1 MRRNKK
7 TTTDRRAAGVL
18 ALLLCFCLA
27 LSGLAAVSHVLMGT
41 YGLASAEET
50 EGTEYSLGSEDL
62 SLLMPSSYEQFLPMD
77 SVSGIAV
84 SDGYIAVSDG
94 SSIYMYDGTEYRTF
108 GHSVSVV
115 QIEFDGDHILYFI
128 DSNTR
133 LYTLDCTQE
142 TLEETYTGL
151 TCASFA
157 LSDGGLYYALSTN
170 GSNTICYSDMDTLDD
185 PDDDDTVVD
194 PFNSSVVPA
203 MACADGTLYYMNG
216 TFLCTVAS
224 ASGTNLG
231 DYAYNIAVIGTTL
244 YFTDS
249 ARTYFRSKDL
259 SVSNTE
265 LVNLG
270 DTSSSAYSAL
280 CIDGEDLYV
289 TSVAEDDHTKI
300 QKFDISEND
309 FTDYEISSSSLS
321 ENRLYD
327 AVRAIVTDEYL
338 IVGDAGMS
346 SSTGRLVLYN
356 FETGEYSSFSVAV
369 TPYVIASNG
378 DSILVSNG
386 GELYGYDFEGNPLTG
401 TINDYTGSIVGLGC
415 AEGGDYFFI
424 TGNSIGYS
432 IDAESFEKANV
443 GSWET
448 GQAKSL
454 DADIYGNIF
463 VEYEGGAVYRYTPS
477 EFQSSGNGT
486 HVCSFSSDVS
496 QISVD
501 FDGNVYGL
509 SGNTIYRSDGNS
521 YSTDSDGMLY
531 GADNTVSDFAFGYEH
546 GTVYLVYENY
556 ILSTESVDVPNL
568 NNLDTGDAYQIIFE
582 QTGNV
587 GSGLVSVITF
597 NENAVFIHFT
607 LDELTADAEV
617 FPYEG
622 YSRISDVNALVLG
635 ELEIHGLDYYI
646 VSIYDSSSHSYTAG
660 LALQEVCTLMDE
672 SLYTSTPDNFD
683 DGAGYITNDVSLY
696 KYPYLTSALA
706 VTSLSKNTV
715 VTVITEISLSD
726 SIDYDYY
733 YVSWTDDDGET
744 LYGYVPKSFVRDFS
758 ALTEQNEAVYYK
770 TLTPDEDI
778 TLKSS
783 AGTSYTLSAGT
794 EYTVLVY
801 YSDDGSA
808 MIALTVDSV
817 RYYAVVDAGLFETDT
832 YSALRYFIAVLLIL
846 ADIAIIVNYSAYRAY
861 QRENERRQ

>member
-7 TTTDRRAAGVL
+7 TTTGRRAANLL
-18 ALLLCFCLA
+18 ALLLCICLA
-27 LSGLAAVSHVLMGT
+27 LSGLAAVSRAFAGACLP
-41 YGLASAEET
+41 ASADGT
-50 EGTEYSLGSEDL
+50 EGSEHSLGSEDL

-77 SVSGIAV
+77 SVSGISV
-84 SDGYIAVSDG
+84 SDGYIAVADG
-94 SSIYMYDGTEYRTF
+94 SSIYVYDGTEYRTF
-108 GHSVSVV
+108 EHSVSVG
-115 QIEFDGDHILYFI
+115 QLEFDENHVLYFV
-128 DSNTR
+128 DSNED
-133 LYTLDCTQE
+133 LFTLDCTQE
-142 TLEETYTGL
+142 SPEETATGE
-151 TCASFA
+151 TCGAFA
-157 LSDGGLYYALSTN
+157 LSDEGLYFSRSTQN
-170 GSNTICYSDMDTLDD
+170 GTNIYLGSTSNTIDD
-185 PDDDDTVVD
+185 KL
-194 PFNSSVVPA
+194 SSGIVPA
-203 MACADGTLYYMNG
+203 MTYADGVLYYMDG
-216 TFLCTVAS
+216 YTLCTYDYS
-224 ASGTNLG
+224 AGYGATLFKL
-231 DYAYNIAVIGTTL
+231 DTYAYNIAVLGTTL
-244 YFTDS
+244 YVTDS
-249 ARTYFRSKDL
+249 GKTCFYTMDISSNGTETTYY
-259 SVSNTE
+259 
-265 LVNLG
+265 G
-270 DTSSSAYSAL
+270 DSDSCAYSAICL
-280 CIDGEDLYV
+280 DGEDLYV
-289 TSVAEDDHTKI
+289 TSVVESDHTKI
-300 QKFDISEND
+300 QRFDTAECA

-321 ENRLYD
+321 DNRLYSAD
-327 AVRAIVTDEYL
+327 RSIVTDEYL
-338 IVGDAGMS
+338 IIGDAGMTGG
-346 SSTGRLVLYN
+346 TGRLLLYN
-356 FETGEYSSFSVAV
+356 LETGEYLSFSVDV
-369 TPYVIASNG
+369 IPSVIASNG
-378 DSILVSNG
+378 ESILVSNG
-386 GELYGYDFEGNPLTG
+386 GELYAYDFEGTPLSG
-401 TINDYTGSIVGLGC
+401 MINGYSGNIVGIGC
-415 AEGGDYFFI
+415 AEDGDYLFI
-424 TGNSIGYS
+424 NANNLCYAV
-432 IDAESFEKANV
+432 DAESFTISG
-443 GSWET
+443 GSDW
-448 GQAKSL
+448 AKTMSTTAVSL
-454 DADIYGNIF
+454 AADIYGNIY
-463 VEYEGGAVYRYTPS
+463 VEYGSGAVQKYTPS
-477 EFQSSGNGT
+477 EFQSTSSGT
-486 HVCSFSSDVS
+486 AVCSFSPAVS
-496 QISVD
+496 NISVD

-509 SGNTIYRSDGNS
+509 NGNTLYCSDGNS
-521 YSTDSDGMLY
+521 YDVDSEGALY
-531 GADNTVSDFAFGYEH
+531 GADATLVDFAFGYEH
-546 GTVYLVYENY
+546 GTVYFAYENY
-556 ILSTESVDVPNL
+556 VLSTESVDVPNL

-607 LDELTADAEV
+607 LDELTEDAEV

-706 VTSLSKNTV
+706 VTSLPKNTV

-733 YVSWTDDDGET
+733 YVSWTDDDGDT

-808 MIALTVDSV
+808 MIALTVDNI
-817 RYYAVVDAGLFETDT
+817 RYYAVVDASLFETDT